1 MRQSASRAIGE
12 APKKTRRPSFAE
24 MQARIDALE
33 AEVSAAREREAATAE
48 ILGVINSS
56 PGDLAPVFDAM
67 LEKATKLCG
76 APYGQMATYDGEFFR
91 YVAVRGDAPLVEEQM
106 ARGPMLATLGINWP
120 RIVGGEDVV
129 HIADVM
135 DTDLYRSGHAAA
147 RRFVDGADGR
157 SLLSVA
163 LRKEGVLQGALGVY
177 RQEPRPFSDKQIAL
191 LQNFAAQAV
200 IAMENARLLN
210 ECGTAHAT
218 CRSRSNTRLQPVMCS
233 RSSLGLER
241 SWSPSSRH

>member
-1 MRQSASRAIGE
+1 
-12 APKKTRRPSFAE
+12 
-24 MQARIDALE
+24 
-33 AEVSAAREREAATAE
+33 
-48 ILGVINSS
+48 
-56 PGDLAPVFDAM
+56 M

-177 RQEPRPFSDKQIAL
+177 RQEPRPFSDK
-191 LQNFAAQAV
+191 
-200 IAMENARLLN
+200 
-210 ECGTAHAT
+210 
-218 CRSRSNTRLQPVMCS
+218 
-233 RSSLGLER
+233 
-241 SWSPSSRH
+241 